1 MNKLVLLFTMVFVMA
16 SCSINKSIN
25 IVQLTNTHWQLKSI
39 EGLSN
44 EENAMF
50 TNANLS
56 FSPSDS
62 TYSGNN
68 GCNMIS
74 GKFYVSQKGV
84 IFGDG
89 LSTKRYCQGINEQKF
104 NEALNSTNRMQIKSN
119 ILFLF
124 DEDKKLAEFI
134 KE

>member
-1 MNKLVLLFTMVFVMA
+1 MSKLVLLFTMVLLMV

-25 IVQLTNTHWQLKSI
+25 IQQITNANWQLKSI
-39 EGLSN
+39 EGFSD
-44 EENAMF
+44 EENAVF
-50 TNANLS
+50 VSAYLS
-56 FSPSDS
+56 FSASDS
-62 TYSGNN
+62 TYSGSN

-74 GKFYVSQKGV
+74 GKFTASKNGV

-104 NEALNSTNRMQIKSN
+104 YEVLNSTNRIQIKKN
-119 ILFLF
+119 VLFLF

>member
-1 MNKLVLLFTMVFVMA
+1 MA

-25 IVQLTNTHWQLKSI
+25 IEQITNANWQLKSI
-39 EGLSN
+39 EGLSD
-44 EENAMF
+44 EENATF
-50 TNANLS
+50 ANANLS
-56 FSPSDS
+56 FSASDS
-62 TYSGNN
+62 SYSGSN

-74 GKFYVSQKGV
+74 GKFYVSQNGV
-84 IFGDG
+84 IFSDG

-104 NEALNSTNRMQIKSN
+104 NEVLNSTNRMQIKN
-119 ILFLF
+119 NVLFLF